1 MRSRVYHSAR
11 SADYLKN
18 PFYSPVYTHTPV
30 YLHIRTHTRV
40 CMVASRAIAPSWLP
54 TVFHTRARREERSR
68 TGPLR
73 PTDCDCTTA
82 LSTRE
87 LSRIYKRRGKRIAFP
102 SSRGESDK
110 YRVTFCVILT
120 LSLSLSLALVRNS
133 IITRRVIDGLSF
145 PLRTRVLYAQ
155 YLPIYGSCISST
167 RDGRKRIDARVFQ
180 YDFFLKA

>member
-1 MRSRVYHSAR
+1 
-11 SADYLKN
+11 
-18 PFYSPVYTHTPV
+18 
-30 YLHIRTHTRV
+30 
-40 CMVASRAIAPSWLP
+40 MVASRAIAPSWLP

-110 YRVTFCVILT
+110 YRVTFCVILA
-120 LSLSLSLALVRNS
+120 LSLSLSLSRSRAKFDYHSAGDRWPFISPSYACAVRA
-133 IITRRVIDGLSF
+133 IPAYIRL
-145 PLRTRVLYAQ
+145 LY
-155 YLPIYGSCISST
+155 
-167 RDGRKRIDARVFQ
+167 
-180 YDFFLKA
+180 